1 LKKQMTEAA
10 GPASGPASIAT
21 PGTKLISIAQ
31 IASDGGARQKGADPE
46 LVESIRINGLMQ
58 PIVVTDDG
66 TGYRI
71 IAGRRRLAALR
82 EVGVDAAPC
91 VIVSATTPEDRKALE
106 LVENLHRLG
115 LTAMQEAQ
123 GFQELA
129 KRGLDAAAIG
139 ARVGRSVAYV
149 YDRLR
154 FTKLVPAAVR
164 LLEDGRIEAG
174 HAVIL
179 ARLRPADQLR
189 AISTKAVDAGYDDRH
204 SPLWRMERTLFDHP
218 GKMTRACSV
227 RELDDWVRKH
237 VRFNPEKD
245 VDPVLLPGTA
255 EILAMATKPREGQKK
270 PPKVILITELQHLPD
285 DARGDE
291 RVLCVSSWVEAKK
304 PCGQKDRRA
313 VGVFA
318 VGARRGQAIDVCID
332 KQTCRTHW
340 GKVIRQRQQSQKAQ
354 VAGPASKE
362 QEKYRRQME
371 RQEKERNAANA
382 RREAWEKSLPAI
394 RAALVAAVIAAP
406 IGKLSRWISGD
417 SKPLTPELPHSDN
430 PATAVR
436 FVTLANLV
444 DQASQWNACEHLPA
458 EVKKLLDVDLTALVP
473 KPASEPKAQKPAA
486 KS

>member
-291 RVLCVSSWVEAKK
+291 REHAFRGPGHGSAGATRAWKAAASRSGAGISTPSS
-304 PCGQKDRRA
+304 RSR
-313 VGVFA
+313 
-318 VGARRGQAIDVCID
+318 
-332 KQTCRTHW
+332 
-340 GKVIRQRQQSQKAQ
+340 
-354 VAGPASKE
+354 
-362 QEKYRRQME
+362 YRRV
-371 RQEKERNAANA
+371 RKRGWVSRSASARERNTSTCGASGSSPSEA
-382 RREAWEKSLPAI
+382 R
-394 RAALVAAVIAAP
+394 V
-406 IGKLSRWISGD
+406 
-417 SKPLTPELPHSDN
+417 
-430 PATAVR
+430 TA
-436 FVTLANLV
+436 
-444 DQASQWNACEHLPA
+444 
-458 EVKKLLDVDLTALVP
+458 
-473 KPASEPKAQKPAA
+473 
-486 KS
+486 